1 MKSSEGSGFIVQG
14 LMELPLQV
22 PIEILKAQKSLG
34 TTAVLVWIN
43 LLMFVQK
50 QQPVNIRMISDI
62 MGIDYR
68 EVNKA
73 LARLLMQAGS
83 MMKDTR

>member
-43 LLMFVQK
+43 
-50 QQPVNIRMISDI
+50 
-62 MGIDYR
+62 Y
-68 EVNKA
+68 
-73 LARLLMQAGS
+73 
-83 MMKDTR
+83 